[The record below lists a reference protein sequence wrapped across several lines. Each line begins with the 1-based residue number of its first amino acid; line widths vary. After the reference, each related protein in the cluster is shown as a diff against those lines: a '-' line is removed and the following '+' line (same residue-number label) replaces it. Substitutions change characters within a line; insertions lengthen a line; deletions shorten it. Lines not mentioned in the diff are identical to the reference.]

1 MKASKQVK
9 IFFIAVL
16 AILAIVIVFQNR
28 VPTTTTLLFATVEM
42 PLAILLIVTLGIGF
56 VAGLIT
62 SGVWCAK
69 K

>member
-42 PLAILLIVTLGIGF
+42 PLAILLIVTMGIGF
-56 VAGLIT
+56 AVGLTAAGI
-62 SGVWCAK
+62 WFARK
-69 K
+69 